1 MATAVQPNSL
11 GNSQKK
17 VNETFGTSGRPTR
30 YKVISSVR
38 NWHIINQVHSIADRR
53 PPHPAEQGVGHP
65 LRRRLR
71 RGAQDA
77 APRWSPPRQGRRGK
91 VTPAGMT
98 VTGLIVTLTG
108 VTVTDRV

>member
-1 MATAVQPNSL
+1 MFSKSSPCLLRQHGNCSTAKQPGELS
-11 GNSQKK
+11 KK

-91 VTPAGMT
+91 VTPAGT
-98 VTGLIVTLTG
+98 V
-108 VTVTDRV
+108 